1 MLNAV
6 DTELMNMTKAV
17 ADLASEEWLLY
28 VHGLVG
34 CLR

>member
-6 DTELMNMTKAV
+6 GTVTAMAKAV
-17 ADLASEEWLLY
+17 SDLASEEWLRY